1 MRTKSGSLVLTC
13 TVTPPIAIAAVLYS
27 VAVNIPVPL
36 IFHRHLSAITVTKI
50 FPLPLGEVGARSAPG
65 EGSSLVECFRPP
77 RKPQKHTA
85 REIRPPQNPRR
96 HPPRPCKLQANGP
109 AVPANRNHPPQHLLF
124 MDGRVVL
131 PQGIPPR
138 DQLPSPAPH
147 NAMRHKASGRGRP
160 VGPGEGI
167 FTGLPLVQHNLP
179 ALELRK
185 TLPANRKKV
194 SRPHRGQHAIS

>member
-13 TVTPPIAIAAVLYS
+13 TVTPPMAIAAVLYS

-85 REIRPPQNPRR
+85 REIRLPQNPRH
-96 HPPRPCKLQANGP
+96 HPPPPCKVQP
-109 AVPANRNHPPQHLLF
+109 DVPSLPVDGHHPPQNLLF
-124 MDGRVVL
+124 MDGR
-131 PQGIPPR
+131 
-138 DQLPSPAPH
+138 
-147 NAMRHKASGRGRP
+147 
-160 VGPGEGI
+160 
-167 FTGLPLVQHNLP
+167 
-179 ALELRK
+179 
-185 TLPANRKKV
+185 
-194 SRPHRGQHAIS
+194 